1 MRFDRY
7 SFRKKQRPDVPMLN
21 TASLPDLIFTVLFF
35 FMLVTHMRSA
45 EEKVRYS
52 IPQGQELQSL
62 THKASNCYIFIGRQP
77 GAAPDEFSI
86 QINDK
91 VVKLSDVEKCVDVE
105 RAKMATDDQAY
116 MTVTIKADKQVP
128 VGLIT
133 EVKKSLKKTYALK
146 INYSA
151 TEK

>member
-1 MRFDRY
+1 MKFSRY
-7 SFRKKQRPDVPMLN
+7 SFRKRERHDVPILN

-45 EEKVRYS
+45 EEKVRFT
-52 IPQGQELQSL
+52 IPQGKELQQL
-62 THKASNCYIFIGRQP
+62 THKAAVCYIYIGRLP
-77 GAAPDEFSI
+77 GAGPDEYCI

-91 VVKLSDVEKCVDVE
+91 VVKVEDIEKAIDSE
-105 RAKMATDDQAY
+105 RAKMASDDQAH

-133 EVKKSLKKTYALK
+133 DVKKALKKSYALK

>member
-1 MRFDRY
+1 MRFNRY
-7 SFRKKQRPDVPMLN
+7 SFRKKPRPDVPTLN

-45 EEKVRYS
+45 EEKVQYT
-52 IPQGQELQSL
+52 IPQGRELQQL
-62 THKASNCYIFIGRQP
+62 THKAANCYIFIGRQP
-77 GAAPDEFSI
+77 GAAPDEYSI

-91 VVKLSDVEKCVDVE
+91 LVKLADVEKYVEAE
-105 RAKMATDDQAY
+105 RAKMASDDQAY

-133 EVKKSLKKTYALK
+133 DVKKALKKTYALK

-151 TEK
+151 SEK

>member
-1 MRFDRY
+1 MRFNRY
-7 SFRKKQRPDVPMLN
+7 SFRKKPRPDVPMLN

-45 EEKVRYS
+45 EEKVQYT
-52 IPQGQELQSL
+52 IPQGRELQSL
-62 THKASNCYIFIGRQP
+62 THKAANCYIFIGHQP
-77 GAAPDEFSI
+77 GAAPDEYSI

-91 VVKLSDVEKCVDVE
+91 LVKLSDVEKYVEAE
-105 RAKMATDDQAY
+105 RAKMASDDQAY

-133 EVKKSLKKTYALK
+133 DVKKALKKTYALK

-151 TEK
+151 SEK

>member
-1 MRFDRY
+1 MKFSRY
-7 SFRKKQRPDVPMLN
+7 SFRKRERHDVPILN

-45 EEKVRYS
+45 EEKVRFT
-52 IPQGQELQSL
+52 IPQGKELQQL
-62 THKASNCYIFIGRQP
+62 THKASVCYIYIGRLP
-77 GAAPDEFSI
+77 GAGPDEYSI

-91 VVKLSDVEKCVDVE
+91 VVKVEDIEKAIDAE
-105 RAKMATDDQAY
+105 RAKMASDDQAH
-116 MTVTIKADKQVP
+116 MTVTIKADKQAP

-133 EVKKSLKKTYALK
+133 DVKKALKKSFALK